1 MIGGYRL
8 LLWMGIIIII
18 LPFIGVPSSWK
29 EIILFL
35 VGIIL
40 VAQSLFI
47 RHQEKLLLHPQNRS
61 EKVFV
66 ENNLNSNEISHN

>member
-8 LLWMGIIIII
+8 LLWLGILIIV
-18 LPFIGVPSSWK
+18 LPFVGVPSLWK

-35 VGIIL
+35 IGIIL
-40 VAQSLFI
+40 VGQSLFV
-47 RHQEKLLLHPQNRS
+47 RHQEKMIIHPKE

-66 ENNLNSNEISHN
+66 ENNLDFKNEFYN

>member
-8 LLWMGIIIII
+8 LMWIGVIIIV
-18 LPFIGVPSSWK
+18 LPFIGVPSLWK

-35 VGIIL
+35 IGIIL
-40 VAQSLFI
+40 IAQSLFI
-47 RHQEKLLLHPQNRS
+47 RHQEKMIVNNNPE

-66 ENNLNSNEISHN
+66 ENNLKFKNEFNN

>member
-8 LLWMGIIIII
+8 LLWMGIIIIV
-18 LPFIGVPSSWK
+18 LPFIGVPSLWK

-35 VGIIL
+35 VGLIL

-47 RHQEKLLLHPQNRS
+47 RHQEKLLLYPRNKS
-61 EKVFV
+61 ETVFV
-66 ENNLNSNEISHN
+66 ENNLNSNEISNN